1 MSKDI
6 KLIFDLDD
14 TLLMSNEY
22 KRYEDIKF
30 NKRLFDLLNKF
41 NYDKYIYSNGTIG
54 HVNTSL
60 PKLLGNM
67 NFIDKY
73 ARDIIP
79 DVKPRYKSFNYVNN
93 DIFYKYRFNNYFEM
107 NCIFFDDLI
116 DNLKGAKF
124 FGWTTIWLPNKNYN
138 PSLLKNNYEFIDYK
152 FDNIYEALENLDNII
167 NKLR

>member
-14 TLLMSNEY
+14 TLLMSDEY
-22 KRYEDIKF
+22 KKYEEIKF
-30 NKRLFDLLNKF
+30 NRRLFDLLNNF

-60 PKLLGNM
+60 PKLLGN
-67 NFIDKY
+67 IDFKDIY

-93 DIFYKYRFNNYFEM
+93 DVFYKYRFNNYLEM

-116 DNLKGAKF
+116 DNLKTAKF

-138 PSLLKNNYEFIDYK
+138 PTLIRDDYEFIDHR